1 MQTMKIK
8 LVRLLLAV
16 FVLSPLLTFAQRG
29 KDGNYTVTATNTVVN
44 SYTYLT
50 SNANAGATSIT
61 VNSNTLSGGAFSGNL
76 AAGDLIM
83 IIQMQGASM
92 DINTTPV
99 VSWGGNYTVPNSYWP
114 TWGTNPW
121 EWGQVTAINNAGKY
135 EQVEVL
141 SVSGSN
147 TINLS
152 CGLQNSYVSAG
163 HVQIVRV
170 PRFNDLTLNASTTI
184 VPTTWGGQVG
194 GVVALEVNGN
204 LVLNA
209 SSKVTASGR
218 GFRGAVADNVGS
230 IGTTTQHT
238 NGNGNGATQL
248 GSTAGSEGGRKGEGV
263 GGYTTEYDALYSRYG
278 RGAPANGGGG
288 GGYQNAGGGGG
299 SNVGSG
305 TYSGKGVPS
314 TTFAAST
321 WNLELAGFAGTTSPG
336 GGRGGYSLSSS
347 DQNELTLKP
356 NSTAWGGDARKENGG
371 LGGHPLT
378 YDATRLFMGGG
389 GGAGDQDQS
398 QGGAGG
404 NGGGIVHIT
413 CYGTISGTGSIEADG
428 AVGQNTNPL
437 NQGTSGI
444 PSTSNKKGN
453 DGAGGGGGGG
463 AIYIKNATA
472 LPAGV
477 SLLARGGNGGNQVL
491 TIGLGASWEASG
503 TGGAGGGGSIA
514 FTSGTPTQSVAGG
527 TAGTTNSIHV
537 SNFNVNGGTNGAAGI
552 ASSPTTI
559 YNITTTN
566 ATVCAGATAAL
577 TASVTGTS
585 PGTLSWYTQ
594 QFGGSAVATGN
605 SYTPTPAP
613 ATTTTYWVGVCPGT
627 FRVPVTLTVNPKPT
641 IAGTAVLTN
650 PSCSTPG
657 SITGLTV
664 SGGTPGYTYSWSGT
678 TTAGP
683 DYTNIAAGTYTLT
696 VTDLNGCTDTD
707 GPHTLVGVAGPIID
721 ASAIAIQNESCN
733 GTLGAITGITA
744 TGVATLTYSWS
755 NGGGSNLN
763 ASNLSAGSYT
773 LTVTDGNGCTATS
786 GPHTISYL
794 AGPSVNAAG
803 IVITPATCGNANGA
817 ISGITATGTGLSYAW
832 NGTASATAALS
843 GQNGGNYTLV
853 VTDVNGCTASSGPHT
868 IPSIAGPTINS
879 ASVAVVNENCNLGN
893 GSISGITVSGGTPA
907 YTIAWSGTSQT
918 TLNISNLSAG
928 SYTLTVTD
936 QNLCTAT
943 AGPFTVSNLGAPVI
957 NAAAVVVQDQSC
969 TGTMGSI
976 TGITASGTPTLTYS
990 WSNGGGSNLNASNLA
1005 AGSYTLT
1012 VTDGNGCTATSGP
1025 HVVGFIAGPT
1035 VNAGG
1040 IVITPATCGNANG
1053 AISGIT
1059 ATGTGLSYAWNGTAS
1074 ASTSLSGQNGGNY
1087 TLVVTDVNG
1096 CTASTGPHTIP
1107 SISGPTINSTAVAIV
1122 NESCS
1127 LANGSISGITVS
1139 GGTPAYTISWSG
1151 TTQTTLNLSNLAAG
1165 AYTLTVTD
1173 QNLCTVTAGP
1183 FTVINQAAPV
1193 INATA
1198 AVIQPQSCTGTL
1210 GSITGITVT
1219 GTPTLTYFW
1228 TNGGGMNLDATNL
1241 VAGSYTLNVIDGNTC
1256 TASSGPYVVG
1266 NITGPTVDA
1275 SGIAI
1280 TPATCGNANGAISGI
1295 TATGTGLSY
1304 TWNGTSSASTSL
1316 SGQNGGNYTLVVT
1329 DVNGCTASTGPH
1341 TIPSIAGPTISTTAM
1356 TITPEN
1362 CNQSNGSIVGITV
1375 SGGTPGYTY
1384 AWSGTTQTTLNISTL
1399 NAGVYTLTVT
1409 DQNLCTATAGPFTV
1423 NNVGGP
1429 SIDETNAV
1437 STNVLCDGT
1446 LGTISGITGTGTA
1459 LTYSWSN
1466 GGGSSLNASNLTP
1479 GSYVLTITDG
1489 NGCSITSST
1498 YTIDAAI
1505 PMSIDATN
1513 MVVTQTSC
1521 TSNTGSISGI
1531 VVNGGINPVNSWS
1544 NSATTLNISNLAA
1557 GNYTLTVTD
1566 DQGCTDD
1573 LTVAITMVNAPV
1585 INTTAMVITDEHCGQ
1600 NDASVS
1606 GITVSAGTPAYTYS
1620 WNTVPVTTTL
1630 DLVDVSS
1637 GTLTLTVTDAQGCS
1651 DAETITINETSG
1663 PVVDATNITVTQLT
1677 CTTSG
1682 SINGLVVNGV
1692 SPYTYAWTGTTQTTL
1707 DIVGLAVGDYTL
1719 TVTDANGC
1727 ASQYGPTTL
1736 TQPAGPTAAFTWSP
1750 EVPDV
1755 NENVAIT
1762 NTSTGNN
1769 NVNYLWSIDGQ
1780 SFSTEDANYTFT
1792 AEGEYP
1798 VTLLITD
1805 AAGCIDS
1812 VTQIISIYG
1821 VLVIPNVMTINGDN
1835 VNETFK
1841 IEGLKPNTNLLIVN
1855 RWGNLVFQTDD
1866 YQNDW
1871 DGKDYSGNDLTEGV
1885 YTYLLKGT
1893 DGKEEHGFIHLIR

>member
-1 MQTMKIK
+1 MKIK
-8 LVRLLLAV
+8 LASVLLAV
-16 FVLSPLLTFAQRG
+16 FALSPLLFFAQRG

-50 SNANAGATSIT
+50 ANASAGATSIT
-61 VNSNTLSGGAFSGNL
+61 VNSNAMAGGAFAGNL

-92 DINTTPV
+92 DINTTPT
-99 VSWGGNYTVPNSYWP
+99 VSWGGNYTVPEVYFSVGWN
-114 TWGTNPW
+114 TNPW

-141 SVSGSN
+141 SVSGTN

-152 CGLQNSYVSAG
+152 CGLQNAYVSAG

-170 PRFNDLTLNASTTI
+170 PRFNNLTLNASTTV
-184 VPTTWGGQVG
+184 VPTAWGGQVG
-194 GVVALEVNGN
+194 GVVAIEVNGN

-209 SSKVTASGR
+209 SSKITASGR

-238 NGNGNGATQL
+238 NGNGNGATHL
-248 GSTAGSEGGRKGEGV
+248 GSYSSTEGARKGEGV
-263 GGYTTEYDALYSRYG
+263 GGFTTEYDALSSRYG

-305 TYSGKGVPS
+305 AYTGKGVPS
-314 TTFAAST
+314 TTFAAT
-321 WNLELAGFAGTTSPG
+321 YWNLELAGFAGTTSPG

-389 GGAGDQDQS
+389 GGAGDQDQG

-413 CYGTISGTGSIEADG
+413 CYGTISGTGSIESDG
-428 AVGQNTNPL
+428 AVGQNTNPT
-437 NQGTSGI
+437 NQPVNPF
-444 PSTSNKKGN
+444 PSSTNKKGN

-477 SLLARGGNGGNQVL
+477 SLLARGGNGGNQVITL
-491 TIGLGASWEASG
+491 NGAPWEASG
-503 TGGAGGGGSIA
+503 TGGAGGGGSVA

-527 TAGTTNSIHV
+527 TSGTTNSTHV

-559 YNITTTN
+559 YNITATN
-566 ATVCAGATAAL
+566 ASICAGASATL
-577 TASVTGTS
+577 TATVTGTT
-585 PGTLSWYTQ
+585 PGALSWYTQ

-605 SYTPTPAP
+605 SYTPTPTP

-627 FRVPVTLTVNPKPT
+627 FRIPVTLTINPNPV

-683 DYTNIAAGTYTLT
+683 DYTNIPAGTYTLT
-696 VTDLNGCTDTD
+696 VSDLNGCTDTD
-707 GPHTLVGVAGPIID
+707 GPHTLIGVAGPIIN
-721 ASAIAIQNESCN
+721 AAGVAIQNESCN
-733 GTLGAITGITA
+733 GTMGSISGITA

-755 NGGGSNLN
+755 NSGGTNLN
-763 ASNLSAGSYT
+763 ATNLVTGSYT

-786 GPHTISYL
+786 GPHTVGFI
-794 AGPSVNAAG
+794 AGPTVDATA

-832 NGTASATAALS
+832 NGTASVSTSLS

-853 VTDVNGCTASSGPHT
+853 VTDVNGCTASTGPH
-868 IPSIAGPTINS
+868 IINSISGPTIDAS
-879 ASVAVVNENCNLGN
+879 AVAIVNENCNLGN

-907 YTIAWSGTSQT
+907 YTIAWSGTAQT
-918 TLNISNLSAG
+918 SLNITNLSAG

-957 NAAAVVVQDQSC
+957 NAAAAVVQDQSC

-990 WSNGGGSNLNASNLA
+990 WSNGGGSALNASNLV

-1012 VTDGNGCTATSGP
+1012 VTDGNGCTANSGP
-1025 HVVGFIAGPT
+1025 YTVGFVTGPT
-1035 VNAGG
+1035 VDPTG
-1040 IVITPATCGNANG
+1040 ITITPSTCGNANG
-1053 AISGIT
+1053 EITGIT
-1059 ATGTGLSYAWNGTAS
+1059 AAGTALTYTWNGTAS
-1074 ASTSLSGQNGGNY
+1074 ASTSLTGQNGGNY
-1087 TLVVTDVNG
+1087 TLVVTDGNG
-1096 CTASTGPHTIP
+1096 CT
-1107 SISGPTINSTAVAIV
+1107 
-1122 NESCS
+1122 
-1127 LANGSISGITVS
+1127 VS
-1139 GGTPAYTISWSG
+1139 S
-1151 TTQTTLNLSNLAAG
+1151 
-1165 AYTLTVTD
+1165 
-1173 QNLCTVTAGP
+1173 
-1183 FTVINQAAPV
+1183 
-1193 INATA
+1193 
-1198 AVIQPQSCTGTL
+1198 
-1210 GSITGITVT
+1210 
-1219 GTPTLTYFW
+1219 
-1228 TNGGGMNLDATNL
+1228 
-1241 VAGSYTLNVIDGNTC
+1241 
-1256 TASSGPYVVG
+1256 
-1266 NITGPTVDA
+1266 
-1275 SGIAI
+1275 
-1280 TPATCGNANGAISGI
+1280 
-1295 TATGTGLSY
+1295 
-1304 TWNGTSSASTSL
+1304 
-1316 SGQNGGNYTLVVT
+1316 
-1329 DVNGCTASTGPH
+1329 GPH
-1341 TIPSIAGPTISTTAM
+1341 TIPSIAGPTVNTTSM
-1356 TITPEN
+1356 TITSEN
-1362 CNQSNGSIVGITV
+1362 CNQANGSIVGIAV
-1375 SGGTPGYTY
+1375 SGGTPGYSYT
-1384 AWSGTTQTTLNISTL
+1384 WSGTTQTTLDISTL
-1399 NAGVYTLTVT
+1399 TAGVYSLTVT
-1409 DQNLCTATAGPFTV
+1409 DQNLCTATVGPFTV
-1423 NNVGGP
+1423 NNAGGP

-1446 LGTISGITGTGTA
+1446 LGTISGITATGTA
-1459 LTYSWSN
+1459 LNYSWSN
-1466 GGGSSLNASNLTP
+1466 GGGSALNANNLAP

-1489 NGCSITSST
+1489 NGCSITSGT
-1498 YTIDAAI
+1498 YTILTPVPLA
-1505 PMSIDATN
+1505 IDATN

-1521 TSNTGSISGI
+1521 TANTGSISGI
-1531 VVNGGINPVNSWS
+1531 VVTGGINPVNSWS
-1544 NSATTLNISNLAA
+1544 NSASTLNISNLAA

-1566 DQGCTDD
+1566 DQGCSDD
-1573 LTVAITMVNAPV
+1573 LTVSITLVNAPV
-1585 INTTAMVITDEHCGQ
+1585 INTAAMVITNEHCGQ
-1600 NDASVS
+1600 NDATVS
-1606 GITVSAGTPAYTYS
+1606 GITVSSGTPAYTYA
-1620 WNTVPVTTTL
+1620 WNTSPVTNTI
-1630 DLVDVSS
+1630 DLIDVSS
-1637 GTLTLTVTDAQGCS
+1637 GTWTLTVTDAQGCS
-1651 DAETITINETSG
+1651 DTETITINETSG
-1663 PVVDATNITVTQLT
+1663 PVVDATNIVVTQLT

-1682 SINGLVVNGV
+1682 SINGLVVNGAN
-1692 SPYTYAWTGTTQTTL
+1692 PYTYAWTGTTQTTL
-1707 DIVGLAVGDYTL
+1707 DIVGLAVGTYTL

-1727 ASQYGPTTL
+1727 TGQYGPTTL
-1736 TQPAGPTAAFTWSP
+1736 VQPAGPSASFTWTP
-1750 EVPDV
+1750 EIPDV
-1755 NENVAIT
+1755 NENVSIS
-1762 NTSTGNN
+1762 NTSTGINITDYLWTVEGQN
-1769 NVNYLWSIDGQ
+1769 YTTEDVNYA
-1780 SFSTEDANYTFT
+1780 FA
-1792 AEGEYP
+1792 AEGDYP
-1798 VTLLITD
+1798 VTLMITD
-1805 AAGCIDS
+1805 GSGCMDT

-1835 VNETFK
+1835 VNETFEIK
-1841 IEGLKPNTNLLIVN
+1841 GLKPNTNLIIVN

-1885 YTYLLKGT
+1885 YTYLLKGV